1 MGVKRKKGLSIKV
14 AMALYSAIVIIVLT
28 IFIVIAGYSLYE
40 NHVKENYKK
49 YVTTVLEYAYSI
61 TEDYSF
67 GDMIAA
73 REMPDQYEEMR
84 LALNH
89 VKENSDIDYLY
100 AVYFDDIDDINSLTY
115 AINTK
120 TTEELAKGGTYTYLG
135 TACEEGSF

>member
-61 TEDYSF
+61 TED
-67 GDMIAA
+67 
-73 REMPDQYEEMR
+73 
-84 LALNH
+84 
-89 VKENSDIDYLY
+89 
-100 AVYFDDIDDINSLTY
+100 
-115 AINTK
+115 
-120 TTEELAKGGTYTYLG
+120 
-135 TACEEGSF
+135 

>member
-1 MGVKRKKGLSIKV
+1 MGGRRHKGMSIKV

-28 IFIVIAGYSLYE
+28 ILIVVAGYSLYE

-73 REMPDQYEEMR
+73 REMPDEYEEMR
-84 LALNH
+84 SALNH
-89 VKENSDIDYLY
+89 VKENSDIDRQVSASLDENISYDKLTNY
-100 AVYFDDIDDINSLTY
+100 DKVIYFLTVASLSVSDW
-115 AINTK
+115 N
-120 TTEELAKGGTYTYLG
+120 
-135 TACEEGSF
+135 